1 MCVCVFACVRVCVC
15 VVILVTVIQG
25 STHTWDHFIVTVED
39 DQNGGNDDV
48 VVYDRFDEG
57 LQDITAASIQM
68 VGEPKEV
75 FKNLLKG
82 HGTTR

>member
-1 MCVCVFACVRVCVC
+1 MDGW
-15 VVILVTVIQG
+15 VVTLVTVIQS
-25 STHTWDHFIVTVED
+25 STNTWDNFIVAVKD
-39 DQNGGNDDV
+39 SHNGDNDDV
-48 VVYDRFDEG
+48 VDDRFDEG